1 MAQRKEI
8 ISYRYVGECPECG
21 VTQEG
26 RTVLK
31 ADGVCE
37 SCREEKAVE
46 KFEAKI
52 AFLKGAKIVNFK
64 GECSVNLSDGSTS
77 WCGIS
82 ELTVE
87 TEDGRTIN
95 IATSRG
101 LWREMGT

>member
-1 MAQRKEI
+1 MAERKETI
-8 ISYRYVGECPECG
+8 VYRYVGECPECG
-21 VTQEG
+21 APQEG

-37 SCREEKAVE
+37 SCRVEKAVE
-46 KFEAKI
+46 KFEAKL
-52 AFLKGAKIVNFK
+52 AFLQGAKIIGFK
-64 GECSVNLSDGSTS
+64 GECSVSLPDGSTS
-77 WCGIS
+77 WCGIL

-95 IATSRG
+95 VTTSRG